1 MYHYMSVTFMETGCI
16 LTLDQW
22 ATTLSGFLS
31 VFIALGVAMRWM
43 IKKYFSTLKDEF
55 ISEAELLLSKIT
67 EEYLIELKPNHGSSM
82 NDAVKLEIIPLLKS
96 MREDQLAI
104 KSQVDKLEGR
114 FEQHVVEG
122 D

>member
-1 MYHYMSVTFMETGCI
+1 MSRNFKETGCI

-31 VFIALGVAMRWM
+31 VLIALGVAMRWM
-43 IKKYFSTLKDEF
+43 IKKYFATLKDDF

-82 NDAVKLEIIPLLKS
+82 NDAVRLEIIPLLKS
-96 MREDQLAI
+96 MRDDQLAI

>member
-1 MYHYMSVTFMETGCI
+1 
-16 LTLDQW
+16 
-22 ATTLSGFLS
+22 
-31 VFIALGVAMRWM
+31 MRWM

-55 ISEAELLLSKIT
+55 ISEAEILLSKIT

-82 NDAVKLEIIPLLKS
+82 NDAVKLEIIPLLKA
-96 MREDQLAI
+96 MRDDQLAI